1 MPSQIKDIEL
11 NIEPIYRKS
20 GIVIAPHSDISVLE
34 DLIGL
39 IQSHF
44 IESNEVYGMMEVGDY
59 REIVFELQEKLCKLE
74 FNRKIAGTIKEAI
87 QEQINEEDFFIQTN
101 TYLRAARPNAYNPSI
116 EAIGWHRE
124 TFYGPNMER
133 SCNIWTPLLNVVP
146 ENTLRFIP
154 ESQIIPDEAIITT
167 QHDEESTPKGSAS
180 HKIGYLY
187 SPKTIISGVDL
198 DLSREMIVP
207 NFASSIF
214 PGNLIHGAG
223 LNKSN
228 NIRFSTD
235 FRILPKSAYDINKNK
250 QYHLASDQTYFE
262 LF

>member
-87 QEQINEEDFFIQTN
+87 QEQINEEDFYFYWIMKSGDAIEIYSIVD
-101 TYLRAARPNAYNPSI
+101 YLKKKYPNSKHVAGGTHVDMLPEETSKIFDSI
-116 EAIGWHRE
+116 VV
-124 TFYGPNMER
+124 GPG
-133 SCNIWTPLLNVVP
+133 
-146 ENTLRFIP
+146 
-154 ESQIIPDEAIITT
+154 
-167 QHDEESTPKGSAS
+167 EESFVNAINDNCSNKKYFQDYKKHPFLETPYPDRSLLPKDTLVNKNMFKQYVELNETILNMFLK
-180 HKIGYLY
+180 HIKIH
-187 SPKTIISGVDL
+187 KTI
-198 DLSREMIVP
+198 
-207 NFASSIF
+207 
-214 PGNLIHGAG
+214 
-223 LNKSN
+223 
-228 NIRFSTD
+228 
-235 FRILPKSAYDINKNK
+235 
-250 QYHLASDQTYFE
+250 
-262 LF
+262 